1 MFYYLEKLLNLKAM
15 KSDWLLPVL
24 FIMCAIICICPQG
37 TYADSIAK
45 IDYPTMSIKDAQG
58 DELIHIEAVAELS
71 NITINGSKISELSDL
86 AWDRDE
92 KLLYALSDNGHLL
105 SFKPVFKNNKFDDL
119 LMVNGISLHDDKG
132 KKLRWKNSD
141 SEGLTL
147 INSNNNIQ
155 GDTQYVVSFERFPR
169 VVQYN
174 QEGFIEKQLEIPEKL
189 RNISNYRSENKS
201 LESVLFHDQLGL
213 IIGTEYSLKGEDK
226 TQLGFYTLDGNFW
239 SFPAHF
245 HDGALTSL
253 ATAKDND
260 LLALERVYGGFFSG
274 IKVALHHLRITG
286 DHVEDK
292 VIALF
297 LPSEGFF
304 NDNFEGLERH
314 KDDFYFMISDDN
326 NHPAKRT
333 VLIYFKYP
341 H

>member
-1 MFYYLEKLLNLKAM
+1 M
-15 KSDWLLPVL
+15 KSQILPAIL
-24 FIMCAIICICPQG
+24 FSLCIATCLITQEI
-37 TYADSIAK
+37 AAESIAK
-45 IDYPTMSIKDAQG
+45 IEYPTMSIKDDQG
-58 DELIHIEAVAELS
+58 DELIQVMAVAELS
-71 NITINGSKISELSDL
+71 NITINGSKVSELSDL
-86 AWDRDE
+86 AWDTDE

-105 SFKPVFKNNKFDDL
+105 SFKPVFSNNKFTEL

-155 GDTQYVVSFERFPR
+155 GDTQYIVSFERLPR
-169 VVQYN
+169 VIQYN

-253 ATAKDND
+253 TTAKDND

-304 NDNFEGLERH
+304 NDNFEGVERH